1 MDSVAYPTGSDIW
14 TLETT
19 GGIALGAIEKRPD
32 GFVIVPVASSPLGD
46 LDPLPYV
53 SLEAALEGAG
63 AHLQG
68 SCTLSEARSGRSAAA
83 P

>member
-1 MDSVAYPTGSDIW
+1 MDSIACPAGPDIW
-14 TLETT
+14 SLESTD
-19 GGIALGAIEKRPD
+19 GIVLGAIERRPD
-32 GFVIVPVASSPLGD
+32 GFFIVPVPSAQLGD

-53 SLEAALEGAG
+53 SLEAALEGVG

-68 SCTLSEARSGRSAAA
+68 ICTLSEAEPGRGAGA

>member
-1 MDSVAYPTGSDIW
+1 MDSVARPDGPDLW

-19 GGIALGAIEKRPD
+19 DGIALGAIEQRPD
-32 GFVIVPVASSPLGD
+32 GFFIVPVASAQLGD
-46 LDPLPYV
+46 LDPLPYI
-53 SLEAALEGAG
+53 SLEAALEGVG

-68 SCTLSEARSGRSAAA
+68 TCTLREDR